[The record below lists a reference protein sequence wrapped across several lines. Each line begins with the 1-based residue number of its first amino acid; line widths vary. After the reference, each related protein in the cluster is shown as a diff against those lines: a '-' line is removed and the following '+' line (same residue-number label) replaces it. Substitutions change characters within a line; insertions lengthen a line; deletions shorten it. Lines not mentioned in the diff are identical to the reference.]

1 MQLSSLRLQ
10 LPIPLPMMTEG
21 DMLIKEGIEKSRR
34 YPEESK
40 PPAVALSRDKPREN
54 VLSSCGPGSGRE
66 L

>member
-1 MQLSSLRLQ
+1 
-10 LPIPLPMMTEG
+10 MMTEG